1 MDVKALILHSTSIWL
16 PPLSALIIF
25 FFFRLIQHYDTQL
38 LMTMGSKAY
47 LSVSEFAG
55 STISLSIVLRFV
67 LFRIFPPFI
76 VFIFET
82 SILQRVGLEQYVMI
96 DLVLTCL
103 LFSALTDIPGIFKS
117 FTFGERFIHI
127 CFVVLYLGM
136 AISSGWLSSRVN
148 ISSLSPSFSGVVDN
162 LWSTLIIALIIAI
175 YIELF
180 RETPKA
186 QAENNLLLARKK
198 TVAKHLTTITKYHCA
213 TIIESC
219 QEYHVCRSLLLS
231 ILIYEDM
238 NRPAIVRWLEQLC
251 VRIPKVRLSVGL
263 AQVQSDTPINDDDS
277 IRIAAAKLS
286 HTAEADRSEI
296 IKKLKNYNNDES
308 YLNNIGLIN
317 CIVVEMLGI
326 SH

>member
-1 MDVKALILHSTSIWL
+1 
-16 PPLSALIIF
+16 
-25 FFFRLIQHYDTQL
+25 
-38 LMTMGSKAY
+38 MTMGSKAY

-55 STISLSIVLRFV
+55 SAISLSIVIRFV

-82 SILQRVGLEQYVMI
+82 SILQRVGLEQHVMV
-96 DLVLTCL
+96 DLVFTCL

-213 TIIESC
+213 TITESC

-308 YLNNIGLIN
+308 YLNNIELIN
-317 CIVVEMLGI
+317 CIVIEMLGI